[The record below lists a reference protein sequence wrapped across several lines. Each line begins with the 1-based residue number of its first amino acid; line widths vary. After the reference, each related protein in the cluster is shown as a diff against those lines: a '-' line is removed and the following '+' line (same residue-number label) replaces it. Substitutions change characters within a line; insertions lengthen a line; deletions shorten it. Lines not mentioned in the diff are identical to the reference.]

1 MNHNQRGVAGTVA
14 IALLVAA
21 LFFIP
26 WRIESNGKLA
36 WAPFYRNPVMQ
47 RSISMTEQIDTQF
60 VRLKGRPVWGLYAF
74 QLVMIGVVG
83 GVVYRMARDAPD
95 DTR

>member
-47 RSISMTEQIDTQF
+47 RSIRMTEQIDSQF
-60 VRLKGRPVWGLYAF
+60 VRLKGRPVWALYVA
-74 QLVMIGVVG
+74 QLVAIGAVG
-83 GVVYRMARDAPD
+83 GVVYWMARDETA
-95 DTR
+95 